1 MTKVNGII
9 DFFCVT
15 VYAAGSLSIQNNAFE
30 EMKLIGWPWSNS
42 LEIGISLKMPILST
56 LFQFDPKWGVR
67 IGFDNNSVKCS
78 SQMES
83 HGNIYIYIA
92 CHCTVPLTMNDWH
105 CSHTTYKWHS
115 CYKHWNCHFHHYA
128 AQVVCVFALKCHTSG
143 NFTTS
148 PNNQR
153 EWQFVNKLW
162 ANRRR
167 QIH

>member
-42 LEIGISLKMPILST
+42 LEIGIPLKMPILST

-128 AQVVCVFALKCHTSG
+128 AQVVCVCVCVEVSYERKLY
-143 NFTTS
+143 NFT
-148 PNNQR
+148 
-153 EWQFVNKLW
+153 K
-162 ANRRR
+162 
-167 QIH
+167 